1 MNCASAATS
10 VRMCCASIK
19 TASDGP
25 DTSVDVVAAL
35 DIEGGIPRDGDPSP
49 VQVRSVV
56 AAAVQDRK
64 GDQPD
69 RRSFSLENVTP
80 THAGAS
86 PKWMTVRRLKPC
98 HV

>member
-1 MNCASAATS
+1 LTNLKQLSTH
-10 VRMCCASIK
+10 
-19 TASDGP
+19 P
-25 DTSVDVVAAL
+25 DHRSKAVDVVVAAL

-56 AAAVQDRK
+56 AAAVQDRTD
-64 GDQPD
+64 DQPD
-69 RRSFSLENVTP
+69 RRSFSLETVTP

-86 PKWMTVRRLKPC
+86 PKWMTVRQLKPC